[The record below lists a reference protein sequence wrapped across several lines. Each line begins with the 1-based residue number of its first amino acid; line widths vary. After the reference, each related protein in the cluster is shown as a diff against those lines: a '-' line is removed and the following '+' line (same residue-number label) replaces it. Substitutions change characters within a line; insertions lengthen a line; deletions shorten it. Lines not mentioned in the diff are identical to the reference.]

1 VRRPSL
7 SLVGAL
13 LLGALHGLAFAPV
26 PFPAWLLPFVQ
37 IAAFAGLCAL
47 TWRAAS
53 VPRATVLGFVFGM
66 GHFGV
71 GISWIYT
78 SLHVYA
84 HMAAPLAVMGVVL
97 LSAYLS
103 IFPAAATAFARW
115 VAKAPGV
122 DDAARDRTSVATAS
136 GTLVLPPARLPTR
149 WTALIAAVSMA
160 TAWTAAEWVRGV
172 LFTGFPWLNAGY
184 AHVDGPLQGWAAL
197 AGVYGVAFLATLTAG
212 GIAAS
217 VLWSRGPRA
226 VSASSGPALQATD
239 AALVL
244 TPGPDAS
251 ATVPS
256 PALHA
261 IDARRGAGLPLALA
275 VLICVLGAGAG
286 RVSWV
291 TPHGDPITVRLVQAN
306 IPLDDKFDPAFIWQG
321 MDAHR
326 RLAEMPTAN
335 GRPIDLTLLPETA
348 VPVFQDQLTPAAW
361 GEWVG
366 SAAAAKS
373 TFVLGV
379 ALRDVRPDREYFYNG
394 VVELDGNT
402 PEDALVAGR
411 PGHRY
416 RKNHLVPFGEFV
428 PPGFKWFVN
437 AMVMPLGDFDRGAQ
451 RQRPFAIAGQHVAMN
466 ICYEDVFGEEL
477 LPAIRP
483 WSGDDDDA
491 PDQAPDDD
499 ADLEAGATIL
509 ANVSNLAWFGDSLA
523 LPQHLQMSRMRV
535 RETERPMLRAT
546 NTGMTA
552 VIDATGNVQSQL
564 RPLTVGA
571 LDATVQGTTGLTPYA
586 RTGNAPVLGVLL
598 ALLAFF
604 TWRRKR
610 HKAPAQTK
618 AARSARRS

>member
-1 VRRPSL
+1 MRRPSA

-37 IAAFAGLCAL
+37 IAAFAGLCVL
-47 TWRAAS
+47 TWRSAS

-84 HMAAPLAVMGVVL
+84 HMAAPLAIMGVVL

-103 IFPAAATAFARW
+103 MFTAAATSFARW
-115 VAKAPGV
+115 VSRGPN
-122 DDAARDRTSVATAS
+122 SVA
-136 GTLVLPPARLPTR
+136 GVPTR
-149 WTALIAAVSMA
+149 WTALLSAVAMA

-184 AHVDGPLQGWAAL
+184 AHVDGPLHGWASL
-197 AGVYGVAFLATLTAG
+197 VGVYGVAFLATLTAA
-212 GIAAS
+212 GIAAF
-217 VLWSRGPRA
+217 VM
-226 VSASSGPALQATD
+226 
-239 AALVL
+239 
-244 TPGPDAS
+244 
-251 ATVPS
+251 
-256 PALHA
+256 HA
-261 IDARRGAGLPLALA
+261 KTQRGAGLPLALA
-275 VLICVLGAGAG
+275 VLICLLGAGAG
-286 RVSWV
+286 RISWV

-326 RLAEMPTAN
+326 RLAEMPTAD

-366 SAAAAKS
+366 SAATAKS

-402 PEDALVAGR
+402 SEDALVAGR

-416 RKNHLVPFGEFV
+416 SKNHLVPFGEFV

-437 AMVMPLGDFDRGAQ
+437 AMVMPLGDFDRGAP

-491 PDQAPDDD
+491 PEQAPDDD

-598 ALLAFF
+598 ALLAFL
-604 TWRRKR
+604 TWHRKR
-610 HKAPAQTK
+610 RKAPAQTK
-618 AARSARRS
+618 TARSARRS